1 MKKESGAA
9 LIVVLSLLTIS
20 LMVGLSSMQ
29 SSQIDERLA
38 GNYRAASQAQMN
50 AEDLA
55 SELLAKLV
63 KADNGG
69 YSFKEAEV
77 NELDSI
83 TKSWED
89 FESFSEANP
98 SHCLTRSGE
107 GGACWVKANDAE
119 DHEYLYFGHNI
130 VALGAKSGAVS
141 LPVAVNLDVQP
152 GSSSIVSE
160 VFLNIAGELI
170 NVVDRGVSNE
180 DQYAFVSSSNDDAT
194 EWEDEIAV
202 NSDFF
207 SSANELKGFRDALY
221 NLSSEYLSDPS
232 GNLKVNFFE
241 AESVKKEDVTSSSGG
256 VLVIEGDDFQAPN
269 NSVFSGVMVVFG
281 NQFRVTGGGNTE
293 FDGVILHLPYR
304 CNDSGVCE
312 YIKPKIEIN
321 GGQGSYNKG
330 IVDSISETVS
340 TGSDS
345 DVKVLGVDAWR

>member
-1 MKKESGAA
+1 MKTQKGAA
-9 LIVVLSLLTIS
+9 LVVVLSLLTIS
-20 LMVGLSSMQ
+20 LMVGLSSIQ

-63 KADNGG
+63 ENNNGG
-69 YSFKEAEV
+69 YSVKAA
-77 NELDSI
+77 NASILDGI
-83 TKSWED
+83 TESWED

-107 GGACWVKANDAE
+107 GGACWVKVDDAE
-119 DHEYLYFGHNI
+119 DHEYLYLGHNI

-141 LPVAVNLDVQP
+141 LPVAVDLDVQP

-160 VFLNIAGELI
+160 VFLNIAGKLI
-170 NVVDRGVSNE
+170 NVVDRGVS
-180 DQYAFVSSSNDDAT
+180 DQYEFVSSNNDAAT
-194 EWEDEIAV
+194 AWENEISI

-221 NLSSEYLSDPS
+221 SLGQEYLSNPI

-241 AESVKKEDVTSSSGG
+241 AESIKKDDVTSSSGG
-256 VLVIEGDDFQAPN
+256 VLVVEGDNFAAPN
-269 NSVFSGVMVVFG
+269 NSVFSGVMIVFG
-281 NQFRVTGGGNTE
+281 NQFRVTGGGNTR

-304 CNDSGVCE
+304 CSDNSDACE
-312 YIKPKIEIN
+312 YIKPRIEIN
-321 GGQGSYNKG
+321 GGQGDYDEG
-330 IVDSISETVS
+330 VVDSISETVS